1 MTALSRDRIVD
12 IDQSMATNQRPP
24 KTTLAL
30 AVLELLG
37 EEPMHPYEM
46 KQKMHERVYE
56 RAIPVK
62 AASIY
67 DTVERLAA
75 AGLIEPVETSREG
88 RRPERTIYRLTQVGA
103 DELNAWLRQLLE
115 EPSREYPRFAAAL
128 MFMGALGRKEDAIDV
143 LERRAAAFDMQI
155 AATDAMVQAVPA
167 DLPRLFLI
175 EEEYA
180 QSMRRAELEWLRRI
194 IGELK
199 DGTLEWPQILEHHE
213 PPMS

>member
-1 MTALSRDRIVD
+1 
-12 IDQSMATNQRPP
+12 MATNRRAP

-37 EEPMHPYEM
+37 EGPMHPYEM
-46 KQKMHERVYE
+46 KQRMHERGHE

-75 AGLIEPVETSREG
+75 AGFVEPVETNREG
-88 RRPERTIYRLTQVGA
+88 RRPERTIYRLTEAGS
-103 DELNAWLRQLLE
+103 DELQSWLHELLE

-128 MFMGALGRKEDAIDV
+128 MFLGAIESKDEAVRV
-143 LERRAAAFDMQI
+143 LDRRAGAFEIQI
-155 AATDAMVQAVPA
+155 AAADALMRAVPS

-180 QSMRRAELEWLRRI
+180 QAMRKAELEWLRRI

-199 DGTLEWPQILEHHE
+199 DGTLEWPQMIDLWHGL
-213 PPMS
+213 

>member
-1 MTALSRDRIVD
+1 LTALSRDRIVD